1 MKTNVKYHAIIFQIQ
16 CIQIQE
22 RVALKKKPIVFN
34 GLLLS
39 LCFKFKSN
47 N

>member
-22 RVALKKKPIVFN
+22 RVALKKKTYSLQWSTFELVFQIQ
-34 GLLLS
+34 
-39 LCFKFKSN
+39 K
-47 N
+47 